1 MKLLIL
7 AGGFGTRLNDKID
20 GLPKALAPIG
30 REPFLSLQ
38 IKNWKAQGLKNFT
51 FLLHHK
57 ADVII
62 DFLKSHKDEILND
75 CQVDWLIEPKPLD
88 TGGAIAHAVYKL
100 NLKSNFLVTNADTW
114 VSGGFQQLMSSS
126 SPTIA
131 VVEHSNSSRF
141 GQVIFDN
148 RNQILSFKEKN
159 ISGETC
165 WINAGLYHLS
175 SNLFEGRCAETFSL
189 ERDLFLKLVHEKTL
203 MAFKLNVDFVDIGVP
218 NDYCRF
224 CLWAKKMNLI

>member
-7 AGGFGTRLNDKID
+7 AGGFGTRLQDKID

-30 REPFLSLQ
+30 REPFLSL
-38 IKNWKAQGLKNFT
+38 LY
-51 FLLHHK
+51 HK
-57 ADVII
+57 ADLIV
-62 DFLKSHKDEILND
+62 DFLKSHKDGILKD
-75 CQVDWLIEPKPLD
+75 CQVDWLIEPKPMD

-100 NLKSNFLVTNADTW
+100 DLRSNFLVTNADTW
-114 VSGGFQQLMSSS
+114 VSGGFLELMSSS
-126 SPTIA
+126 PPTIA
-131 VVEHSNSSRF
+131 VVENSDSSRF
-141 GQVIFDN
+141 GQVLFDN

-175 SNLFEGRCAETFSL
+175 SNLFEGRYTETFSL
-189 ERDLFLKLVHEKTL
+189 ESDLFIKLVQEKTL
-203 MAFKLNVDFVDIGVP
+203 MAFKLNVDIVDIGVP
-218 NDYCRF
+218 NDYFRF